1 MYSAPKHSAARKP
14 HPLRN
19 RLIGLTL
26 AASAPLITAV
36 GMSSPAS
43 ASGTVW
49 DRVAACESS
58 GNWAINT
65 GNGYYG
71 GLQFS
76 ASTWAAYGGTRYGA
90 QANWAS
96 KAAQIAIAQRV
107 LGGQGPG
114 AWPVCGR
121 QAGLTRASGAA
132 AGYVVTVSRS
142 RARVSIASRAQHTVT
157 GRLTPSTVR
166 AIQRWVGVRQDG
178 SFGPITTRALQRT
191 VGATPD
197 GIIGP
202 RTVRA
207 LQVRI
212 GARRDGARYLDGPTV
227 GALQRYLG

>member
-1 MYSAPKHSAARKP
+1 M
-14 HPLRN
+14 
-19 RLIGLTL
+19 IGLTL

-36 GMSSPAS
+36 SMSSPAS

-65 GNGYYG
+65 GNGFYG
-71 GLQFS
+71 GLQFT
-76 ASTWAAYGGTRYGA
+76 ASTWAAYGGTRYA
-90 QANWAS
+90 ARANLAS
-96 KAAQIAIAQRV
+96 KTAQIAIAQRV

-121 QAGLTRASGAA
+121 RAGLTRASGAV
-132 AGYVVTVSRS
+132 AGQVVTVSRS
-142 RARVSIASRAQHTVT
+142 RARVPIVGHAQPTVT
-157 GRLTPSTVR
+157 GRLTPSTIR

-178 SFGPITTRALQRT
+178 SFGPLTTSALQRK

-212 GARRDGARYLDGPTV
+212 GARRDGARYLDGATV